1 MHLQRK
7 NKIICLERGSAAL
20 VVNGLLTHPVN
31 LPCLLPHTHTT
42 ASGLVVLMLNELV
55 LHVPALWKR
64 LRKKRNCSCQ
74 SSTPLA
80 LNHVYFAIIYRL
92 FSLSCCEIVNRF
104 PLFQHSCYLFIFS
117 FFPPSNCWDAKFY
130 CLFKRGNNLRQ
141 PDASELFG
149 EYFTLGFKGNNHHCC
164 RRTVMLGGLTPNHYV
179 RWDNGAITSLSL
191 PWNSTQRYFWAD
203 QVKVCWIGWH
213 LVGRMQITVRPSQ
226 EPETTSY
233 SQSRGLLLLRC
244 NWKWAYTH
252 TLGDQTIVQPV
263 CWTKNIS
270 LMGIR

>member
-64 LRKKRNCSCQ
+64 LLKKRNCSCQ

-117 FFPPSNCWDAKFY
+117 FFP
-130 CLFKRGNNLRQ
+130 LQ
-141 PDASELFG
+141 IVE
-149 EYFTLGFKGNNHHCC
+149 
-164 RRTVMLGGLTPNHYV
+164 MQ
-179 RWDNGAITSLSL
+179 
-191 PWNSTQRYFWAD
+191 NSTACSKEVIIY
-203 QVKVCWIGWH
+203 GN
-213 LVGRMQITVRPSQ
+213 LMPPSF
-226 EPETTSY
+226 SV
-233 SQSRGLLLLRC
+233 SISHSVLREII
-244 NWKWAYTH
+244 
-252 TLGDQTIVQPV
+252 TIVAGGQ
-263 CWTKNIS
+263 
-270 LMGIR
+270 